1 MATFPD
7 QKTTQKNVLDCAIV
21 CGLGSLHGRWENVE
35 YKITFFSF
43 SSFFGKQ
50 IIDRFSRDGGSEEEK
65 RSSTAYY
72 NNNALTSKAVS
83 MMMYGK

>member
-1 MATFPD
+1 MYWI
-7 QKTTQKNVLDCAIV
+7 VIV

-50 IIDRFSRDGGSEEEK
+50 IIDRFSRDGCSEEEK
-65 RSSTAYY
+65 RSSTAY

>member
-1 MATFPD
+1 MVAFSVGD
-7 QKTTQKNVLDCAIV
+7 FSRSKDDSKNVLDCVIV

-50 IIDRFSRDGGSEEEK
+50 IIDRFSRDGCSEEEK
-65 RSSTAYY
+65 RSSTAY
-72 NNNALTSKAVS
+72 NNNALLLLRPFQ
-83 MMMYGK
+83 